1 MKKKTAKS
9 TVKSTK
15 STTKLAAKPIQG
27 GWDGASAALP
37 TPEAVAAAYAP
48 VKARPRRAGHKVAA
62 KVQRLAVKKAALKAA
77 VAQQVKPLSKAARAK
92 ESEETHEIIARAAK
106 KAGAAG
112 LPKIVESAAQV
123 EKAIALAAYWP
134 AYDEKRSMSEGWLL
148 AATNDRLEIQRYDA
162 HTRFASDVYAHQFV
176 VRKALKGSVY
186 HVAML
191 TLVTQ

>member
-1 MKKKTAKS
+1 MKQTIEKQVITAEIFAKCL
-9 TVKSTK
+9 
-15 STTKLAAKPIQG
+15 LAAQAEGFDLARLYASKSLGSNALANSLLGTVMARIAWEQFSIEPPADVRIYSDQFTVNKPTPKANAVYG
-27 GWDGASAALP
+27 AAL
-37 TPEAVAAAYAP
+37 
-48 VKARPRRAGHKVAA
+48 R
-62 KVQRLAVKKAALKAA
+62 
-77 VAQQVKPLSKAARAK
+77 
-92 ESEETHEIIARAAK
+92 
-106 KAGAAG
+106 
-112 LPKIVESAAQV
+112 
-123 EKAIALAAYWP
+123 AAYWP